1 MNYILTVSEIN
12 KYIREIISRDLI
24 LSNLWVKGEISNFKH
39 HYAGHLYFTIKDE
52 KSLLKCVMFKSQ
64 ASKLRFSPENGMN
77 VIIKG
82 YISVY
87 ERDGQY
93 QLYVEEM
100 QPDGVGD
107 LHVAFEQLKQKLKEE
122 GLFDE
127 NRKKRLPF
135 LPRSI
140 GVITSITGSVIKD
153 IMNILDRRF
162 YNIDLKI
169 YPVQVQGEV
178 AAGQIARAIRKIN
191 EARCVDVIILARGG
205 GSLEELWPFNEEIV
219 ARSIADSNIPIISA
233 VGHETDFTIADF
245 VADVRAPTP
254 SAAAELVVPE
264 KSMLKAR
271 VNELDIR
278 LKNAIHKFLR
288 LKRNDLE
295 RLASSI
301 PFRQPYNRVYQER
314 MRLDILNRNMQ
325 RGIVSKIDKARTRL
339 QFLIEKLNAL
349 SPLSILARGYSITK
363 LKENG
368 SIVKSVE
375 GVNNGDELRIS
386 VYDGDID
393 CRVVNV
399 FKGGGHEY
407 R

>member
-1 MNYILTVSEIN
+1 MKYVLTVSEIN
-12 KYIREIISRDLI
+12 KYIKEIISRDLI
-24 LSNLWVKGEISNFKH
+24 LSNLWVKGEISNFKY
-39 HYAGHLYFTIKDE
+39 HYTGHLYFTIKDE

-64 ASKLRFSPENGMN
+64 ASGLRFNPENGMK

-82 YISVY
+82 YVSVF

-127 NRKKRLPF
+127 SRKKKLPF

-140 GVITSITGSVIKD
+140 GVVTSITGSVIRD
-153 IMNILDRRF
+153 IMNVLNRRF

-178 AAGQIARAIRKIN
+178 AAEQIARAIRKIN
-191 EARCVDVIILARGG
+191 EANCVDVIILARGG

-219 ARSIADSNIPIISA
+219 ARSIAGSNIPIISA
-233 VGHETDFTIADF
+233 VGHETDFTISDF
-245 VADVRAPTP
+245 AADVRAPTP

-264 KSMLKAR
+264 KSVLKNR
-271 VNELDIR
+271 VNELDLR
-278 LKNAIHKFLR
+278 LKNSIHKFLR
-288 LKRNDLE
+288 LKRTDLE
-295 RLASSI
+295 RLSSSV

-314 MRLDILNRNMQ
+314 MRLDILNKNMY
-325 RGIVSKIDKARTRL
+325 REIISKVDRTRTKV
-339 QFLIEKLNAL
+339 QFLIEKLDAL
-349 SPLSILARGYSITK
+349 SPLGVLARGYSITK
-363 LKENG
+363 LNKNDKV
-368 SIVKSVE
+368 VKSVN
-375 GVNNGDELRIS
+375 GVNIGDELKIS
-386 VYDGDID
+386 VCDGNID
-393 CRVVNV
+393 CKVIDV
-399 FKGGGHEY
+399 FKGGGYEY